1 MIKWIRYKHG
11 IVGPILKRPDELTVN
26 KVMDRFAVSRHVVY
40 YWIERKIITARRL
53 NHGSP
58 YWITIDAQKEKE
70 LAELVKKSAK
80 IQNQSDQDSKTVQ

>member
-11 IVGPILKRPDELTVN
+11 ILGPVLKRSDELTVN
-26 KVMDRFAVSRHVVY
+26 QVMDKFAVSRYVIY

-58 YWITIDAQKEKE
+58 YWITIDTQKEKV

-80 IQNQSDQDSKTVQ
+80 IQS